1 MNEEVEINDKK
12 NYEIV
17 IKGVNNELLIIFP
30 EEVSWNDLIT
40 QLTNK
45 LEGNKNFWIGA
56 SVSIE
61 LGKRKLDETQ
71 INRLHDMLIKRHH
84 LILNTIYS
92 QDDETRNF
100 AEKNN
105 IKVGK
110 FNPLVKNVN
119 TNPKVNEILETNVL
133 GNALYIKQTVRSG
146 QIIRFDGN
154 IIIYG
159 DTNPGSEIIA
169 TGDIVVI
176 GSLKGL
182 AHAGAK
188 GDDKAQIIAL
198 NLKPTQLRISSYIG
212 RPPDD
217 VKSSSN
223 IPEYAWVNNEE
234 IHIGQLKV
242 KNK

>member
-1 MNEEVEINDKK
+1 MNEDILINEKK
-12 NYEIV
+12 NSEIV
-17 IKGVNNELLIIFP
+17 IKGVNNDLLIIFP
-30 EEVSWNDLIT
+30 EDISWNDIVS

-45 LEGNKNFWIGA
+45 LEENKNFWIGA
-56 SVSIE
+56 SVSID

-84 LILNTIYS
+84 LILNTIYT
-92 QDDETRNF
+92 QDDETKNF
-100 AEKNN
+100 AKKIN

-110 FNPLVKNVN
+110 FNPLVKNIN
-119 TNPKVNEILETNVL
+119 TNPKVNEILENNIL

-188 GDDKAQIIAL
+188 GDDKAQIIAI

-217 VKSSSN
+217 VRNSN
-223 IPEYAWVNNEE
+223 TPEYAWVSNGE
-234 IHIGQLKV
+234 IHISSLKL

>member
-1 MNEEVEINDKK
+1 MNEDILINEKK
-12 NYEIV
+12 NSEIV
-17 IKGVNNELLIIFP
+17 IKGVNNDLLIIFP
-30 EEVSWNDLIT
+30 EDISWNDIVS

-45 LEGNKNFWIGA
+45 LEENKNFWIGA
-56 SVSIE
+56 SVSID

-84 LILNTIYS
+84 LILNTIYT
-92 QDDETRNF
+92 QDDETKNF
-100 AEKNN
+100 AKKIN

-110 FNPLVKNVN
+110 FNPLVKNIN
-119 TNPKVNEILETNVL
+119 TNPKVNEILENNIL

-176 GSLKGL
+176 GSL
-182 AHAGAK
+182 
-188 GDDKAQIIAL
+188 
-198 NLKPTQLRISSYIG
+198 
-212 RPPDD
+212 
-217 VKSSSN
+217 
-223 IPEYAWVNNEE
+223 
-234 IHIGQLKV
+234 
-242 KNK
+242 